1 MTKST
6 LSNAKQALPGS
17 SQKMVVTNRH
27 FVTGNPIQP
36 PFPENLERILFG
48 LGCFWGAERCFWQV
62 HGVYST
68 AVGYSGGITANA
80 SYEQVCT
87 GLTGHNEVI
96 LIVFDAKTVSF
107 QQLLELFWQSH
118 NPTQGMQQG
127 NDKGSQYRSGIYTFD
142 QQQKQLAN
150 LSKQHYQKRLC
161 QSGYGNI
168 TTEILAASKFYYAE
182 DYHQQYLAKNP
193 SGYCGLGG
201 ISVSY

>member
-1 MTKST
+1 MKT
-6 LSNAKQALPGS
+6 LTQAVTAQAPPGT
-17 SQKMVVTNRH
+17 SQKMLVTNRH
-27 FVTGNPIQP
+27 VITGNPIQP
-36 PFPENLERILFG
+36 PFPENLDRIIFG
-48 LGCFWGAERCFWQV
+48 LGCFWGAERRFWQV
-62 HGVYST
+62 NGVYTT
-68 AVGYSGGITANA
+68 AAGYSGGLTPNA

-96 LIVFDAKTVSF
+96 LVVFDAKTVSF

-142 QQQKQLAN
+142 VQQKQLAH
-150 LSKQHYQKRLC
+150 LSKQHYQKRLS

-168 TTEILAASKFYYAE
+168 TTEILAASEFYYAE